1 MLRQLFFGIGV
12 LLGLVP
18 AQEMPDLSVRIYRG
32 DDAIYL
38 NAELLGAFPE
48 GSLELAA
55 DGTEVAFR
63 LEARAEGANPVVALR
78 SLRFD
83 AGTARWIVGYGS
95 GDGRRSL
102 ADREAARLLAS
113 RLWALRLGGLSGFPK
128 GVVITITAKS
138 GIIDGSGSWHDAGIL
153 WGYAEP
159 GRRFAF
165 ADTVEIPR

>member
-1 MLRQLFFGIGV
+1 VLRQLFFGIGV

-18 AQEMPDLSVRIYRG
+18 AQDGPELSVRIYRNE
-32 DDAIYL
+32 AAVYL

-55 DGTEVAFR
+55 AGTELAFR
-63 LEARAEGANPVVALR
+63 LTAQAEGTVPVVALR

-95 GDGRRSL
+95 ADGRRSL
-102 ADREAARLLAS
+102 ADREAASLLAS
-113 RLWALRLGGLSGFPK
+113 RVWALRLGELDRLPG
-128 GVVITITAKS
+128 GVTITITAES
-138 GIIDGSGSWHDAGIL
+138 GIIDGSGLWHDAGIL
-153 WGYAEP
+153 WGYARP

-165 ADTVEIPR
+165 ADTVAIPR